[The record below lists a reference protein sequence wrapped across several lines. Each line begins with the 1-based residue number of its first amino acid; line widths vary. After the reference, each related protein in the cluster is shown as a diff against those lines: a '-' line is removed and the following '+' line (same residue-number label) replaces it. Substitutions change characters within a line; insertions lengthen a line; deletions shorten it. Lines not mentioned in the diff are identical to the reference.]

1 MYIIDRMSDI
11 LKSISASA
19 PVDAPALEADNDMD
33 IVKNDENKNEDIKD
47 DDDDYELEELS
58 DVEIENNMTN
68 GKLKL
73 KPSSARYDDEDEDE
87 DIEEDNEEDNE
98 DEEDIDNMNDPDEEY
113 DEDEENEKKKEK
125 IISKSADDDAELNE
139 EDDEDEEEDNENY
152 LKKFDKDV
160 KNKFLESYHPEVFS
174 HNYEE
179 VKMLSNVV
187 RDENNI
193 INDPLHKTIPF
204 LTKFEK
210 SRILGQR
217 AKQLDSGAH
226 SFVSIDKGIIDG
238 YVIALKEL
246 EQKVIPFII
255 KRPLPNGGFEYWKVS
270 DLELIC

>member
-1 MYIIDRMSDI
+1 MSDI

-73 KPSSARYDDEDEDE
+73 KPPASRYDDDEDIEE
-87 DIEEDNEEDNE
+87 DIEEDNEHE
-98 DEEDIDNMNDPDEEY
+98 DNMNDPDEEY
-113 DEDEENEKKKEK
+113 DEDE
-125 IISKSADDDAELNE
+125 
-139 EDDEDEEEDNENY
+139 DDEDEENEKITSKSVAANEEMNDDDDEEEDDENYNDNDDENY

>member
-19 PVDAPALEADNDMD
+19 PVDAPALKADNNMD
-33 IVKNDENKNEDIKD
+33 IVKNDENKNEDKD
-47 DDDDYELEELS
+47 DDIKDDDYELEELS
-58 DVEIENNMTN
+58 DDEIKNNMTN

-73 KPSSARYDDEDEDE
+73 KPSASRYDDEDE
-87 DIEEDNEEDNE
+87 DIEEDNEEDNEHE

-113 DEDEENEKKKEK
+113 DVENEK

>member
-1 MYIIDRMSDI
+1 MSDI
-11 LKSISASA
+11 PKPISASA

-33 IVKNDENKNEDIKD
+33 IVKKDENKNEDE
-47 DDDDYELEELS
+47 DYELQELS

-73 KPSSARYDDEDEDE
+73 KPSSARYDDEDDDDE
-87 DIEEDNEEDNE
+87 DDDDDKEEDDDDEDNEEDNE
-98 DEEDIDNMNDPDEEY
+98 DINDMNDPEDDEE
-113 DEDEENEKKKEK
+113 DVENEK
-125 IISKSADDDAELNE
+125 IISKSVDANEDLN
-139 EDDEDEEEDNENY
+139 DDENDNDNDNENDNDDENY

-160 KNKFLESYHPEVFS
+160 KNKFLESYHPEVFA

-226 SFVSIDKGIIDG
+226 SFVSIDKGVIDG

>member
-1 MYIIDRMSDI
+1 M
-11 LKSISASA
+11 K
-19 PVDAPALEADNDMD
+19 
-33 IVKNDENKNEDIKD
+33 
-47 DDDDYELEELS
+47 
-58 DVEIENNMTN
+58 N

-73 KPSSARYDDEDEDE
+73 KPSASRYDDDEDE
-87 DIEEDNEEDNE
+87 DIEEDIEEDNEHE

>member
-1 MYIIDRMSDI
+1 MSN
-11 LKSISASA
+11 ISKPITSSA
-19 PVDAPALEADNDMD
+19 ADAIESDNDNMD
-33 IVKNDENKNEDIKD
+33 NVKKDENKNEDE
-47 DDDDYELEELS
+47 DYELQELS

-73 KPSSARYDDEDEDE
+73 KPSAARYDDDEDEDDDDE
-87 DIEEDNEEDNE
+87 DENKNDDEVDDEVDDEDNE
-98 DEEDIDNMNDPDEEY
+98 DIDDMNDPEDDEE
-113 DEDEENEKKKEK
+113 DVENEK
-125 IISKSADDDAELNE
+125 ITSKSVAANEEMNDDDEE
-139 EDDEDEEEDNENY
+139 EDDENYNDNDDENY

-160 KNKFLESYHPEVFS
+160 KNKFLESYHPEVFA

-217 AKQLDSGAH
+217 AKQLDSGAQ
-226 SFVSIDKGIIDG
+226 SFVSIDKGVIDG